1 MRAQHLQH
9 WGMRMTARVL
19 SALGVALLVLGTVA
33 GVVNREV
40 LDGDRF
46 MAHVDAV
53 RADPEVSRGL
63 GRLLTDR
70 IVTAQ
75 PDLTA
80 VRPLLESVATAVV
93 ASPSSDAAARA
104 AVAPLHR
111 SLTGDERSTVVLRL
125 ADTGAVL
132 IASARAM
139 SPRLEAA
146 LPADLDV
153 RLSEFADD
161 ELSEEAIWQAR
172 LTGWVAGVAPGLGLV
187 LLFAAGWLREA
198 RSGRLRGGLACVGRG
213 AIAGGV
219 TLALL
224 LVVVGFLVGRADETV
239 LSGALQQAIWTELSG
254 AFWTASALLAS
265 IGYLLVL
272 ATRLE
277 GLPRLRSMPAFLTRA
292 SGSRP
297 SPAWAVAPFVLG
309 AALVLQ
315 PLGVLRV
322 LAQTLGMALALL
334 GLASLLSAAAQA
346 LRERSATR
354 RTVRP
359 GVPGRAGS
367 RIAITVGVLA
377 LLAIYVIGVVPD
389 EELDAVP
396 ASAAGTPTCNGHVE
410 LCARRFDEVAY
421 PATHNSMAAAD
432 EGWFFAEQP
441 DGILSQL
448 DHGIR
453 VLLID
458 SWYAQATSRPGVVAN
473 TEDDRAAAIAEVRR
487 TIGPEGV
494 DSAMRLRKA
503 LNLRPSGP
511 VQPYLCHGIC
521 ELGST
526 AWLPVMED
534 VAAWVRSHP
543 RDVITFFIQDEV
555 SPADTAELIRRAGL
569 QPFVHQQRR
578 GAPWPTLGSMIDSG
592 RRVVILMEKRSGG
605 QAHPSLLPGF
615 EWVQDTQYLFRKP
628 GVFSCAPN
636 RGPADASLFLV
647 NHWVTDKAREVSNA
661 RRVNARDVLLPRLE
675 RCRSERG
682 RLPNFVAVD
691 FYDQG
696 DLLAVV
702 DELNRL

>member
-1 MRAQHLQH
+1 MR
-9 WGMRMTARVL
+9 RMTSRAL
-19 SALGVALLVLGTVA
+19 SALGVALLILGTVA

-46 MAHVDAV
+46 LAHVDAV
-53 RADPEVSRGL
+53 RADPDVSRGL
-63 GRLLTDR
+63 GQLLTDR
-70 IVTAQ
+70 IIAAQ

-80 VRPLLESVATAVV
+80 ARPLLESAATAVV
-93 ASPSSDAAARA
+93 ASPSSRVAARA

-111 SLTGDERSTVVLRL
+111 SLTGEQRSSVVLRL
-125 ADTGAVL
+125 ADVAVVL
-132 IASARAM
+132 VASARAL
-139 SPRLEAA
+139 SPQVEAA

-153 RLSEFADD
+153 RLSQFAGDEF
-161 ELSEEAIWQAR
+161 SEEAIWQAR
-172 LTGWVAGVAPGLGLV
+172 LTGWLAGVAPGLGLM

-198 RSGRLRGGLACVGRG
+198 PSRRLRGGLACVGRG
-213 AIAGGV
+213 AVASGV
-219 TLALL
+219 ILALL
-224 LVVVGFLVGRADETV
+224 LVVVGFLVGRADETE
-239 LSGALQQAIWTELSG
+239 LSGALQQAIWAELSG

-265 IGYLLVL
+265 IGCLLVL

-277 GLPRLRSMPAFLTRA
+277 GLPRPGPMPALLTRA
-292 SGSRP
+292 D
-297 SPAWAVAPFVLG
+297 SPTTSVAWAAAALVLG

-322 LAQTLGMALALL
+322 LAQTLGVTLALL
-334 GLASLLSAAAQA
+334 GLVWFLSAALQA
-346 LRERSATR
+346 LRERSATG

-359 GVPGRAGS
+359 DQPGRAGS
-367 RIAITVGVLA
+367 RTAIAVGGLA
-377 LLAIYVIGVVPD
+377 LLVTYVVAVVPD

-396 ASAAGTPTCNGHVE
+396 TGAAGTPTCNGHVE
-410 LCARRFDEVAY
+410 LCARRFDEVAF

-458 SWYAQATSRPGVVAN
+458 SWNAQATSRPGVVAN

-494 DSAMRLRKA
+494 DSALRLRKA

-511 VQPYLCHGIC
+511 AQPYLCHGIC

-526 AWLPVMED
+526 EWLPVMEH

-543 RDVITFFIQDEV
+543 RDVITFFIQDKV
-555 SPADTAELIRRAGL
+555 SPADTAELVERAGL
-569 QPFVHQQRR
+569 QPFVHLQRA
-578 GAPWPTLGSMIDSG
+578 GEPWPTLGSMIDSG
-592 RRVVILMEKRSGG
+592 RRVVIMMEEKGG
-605 QAHPSLLPGF
+605 GRDHPWLLAGF
-615 EWVQDTQYLFRKP
+615 EWVQDTPYLFRTP
-628 GVFSCAPN
+628 GPFSCAPN
-636 RGPADASLFLV
+636 RGTADASLFLV

-661 RRVNARDVLLPRLE
+661 RKVNARDVLLPRLQ
-675 RCRSERG
+675 RCQSERG

-696 DLLAVV
+696 DLLDVV
-702 DELNRL
+702 DTLNGL

>member
-1 MRAQHLQH
+1 MTSRA
-9 WGMRMTARVL
+9 L
-19 SALGVALLVLGTVA
+19 SALGVALLVLGAVA

-46 MAHVDAV
+46 LAHVDDV

-70 IVTAQ
+70 IIAAQ

-80 VRPLLESVATAVV
+80 ARPLLESAATAVV
-93 ASPSSDAAARA
+93 ASPSSRVAARA

-111 SLTGDERSTVVLRL
+111 SLTGEERSSVVLRL
-125 ADTGAVL
+125 ADVAVVL
-132 IASARAM
+132 VASARAL
-139 SPRLEAA
+139 SPQVESA

-153 RLSEFADD
+153 RLSQFADD
-161 ELSEEAIWQAR
+161 EFSEEAIWQAR
-172 LTGWVAGVAPGLGLV
+172 LTGWLAGVAPALALV
-187 LLFAAGWLREA
+187 LLFAAGWLREEA
-198 RSGRLRGGLACVGRG
+198 PSRRLRGGLAWVGRG
-213 AIAGGV
+213 AVASGV
-219 TLALL
+219 ILALL
-224 LVVVGFLVGRADETV
+224 LVVVGFLVGRSDETV
-239 LSGALQQAIWTELSG
+239 LSGALQQAIWAELSG
-254 AFWTASALLAS
+254 TFWTASALLAS
-265 IGYLLVL
+265 IGCLLVL

-277 GLPRLRSMPAFLTRA
+277 GLPRLGSLPALLTRA
-292 SGSRP
+292 DSPRAGSPR
-297 SPAWAVAPFVLG
+297 SSVAWAVAALVLG

-322 LAQTLGMALALL
+322 LAQTLGVTLTLL
-334 GLASLLSAAAQA
+334 GLARFLSAALQA
-346 LRERSATR
+346 LRERSAR
-354 RTVRP
+354 GRTVRSD
-359 GVPGRAGS
+359 RRTGS
-367 RIAITVGVLA
+367 RTAIAVGGLA
-377 LLAIYVIGVVPD
+377 LLVTYIVAVVPD
-389 EELDAVP
+389 EKLDAVP
-396 ASAAGTPTCNGHVE
+396 ASESGPPTCNGHVE
-410 LCARRFDEVAY
+410 LCARRFDEVAF

-494 DSAMRLRKA
+494 DSALRLRKA

-511 VQPYLCHGIC
+511 AQHYLCHGIC

-526 AWLPVMED
+526 EWLPVMED

-543 RDVITFFIQDEV
+543 RDVITFFIQDMV
-555 SPADTAELIRRAGL
+555 SPADTAELVERAGL
-569 QPFVHQQRR
+569 QPFVHLQRT
-578 GAPWPTLGSMIDSG
+578 GEPWPTLGSMIDSG
-592 RRVVILMEKRSGG
+592 RRVVIMMEEESGG
-605 QAHPSLLPGF
+605 RDHPWLLPGF
-615 EWVQDTQYLFRKP
+615 EWVQDTPYLFRTP
-628 GVFSCAPN
+628 GTFSCAPN
-636 RGPADASLFLV
+636 RGTADASLFLV
-647 NHWVTDKAREVSNA
+647 NHWVTDKAREVTNA
-661 RRVNARDVLLPRLE
+661 RKVNARDVLLPRLE
-675 RCRSERG
+675 RCQAERG

-696 DLLAVV
+696 DLLDVV
-702 DELNRL
+702 DTLNGL